1 MHNKKIRIAKLLSY
15 YNQGS
20 RREIEKLINQKKIYL
35 NNHLVQSPVTF
46 ANEEDRIIVNDK
58 IVVFKKE
65 VEVFKF
71 YKPYEVICSKN
82 KQDNKKIIY
91 EIIDEKF
98 KNFIFAGRLDF
109 KSEGLLIL
117 SNTSDLTRNLEL
129 PKNRFERKYEV
140 RVFGFMNIDILR
152 KKSQGCI
159 VSGIKYRPFKF
170 KIKSKIKKNTIIEM
184 ILTEGKKNE
193 IREIFKSMNLQVN
206 RLKRLSFGPFTLGNM
221 KPGELKKLTKKEI
234 VNYENYIGNKK
245 G

>member
-20 RREIEKLINQKKIYL
+20 RREIEKLISQRKIYL
-35 NNHLVQSPVTF
+35 NDHLVQSPVTF
-46 ANEEDRIIVNDK
+46 ANEKDRIIVNDK
-58 IVVFKKE
+58 IVFFKKE
-65 VEVFKF
+65 IEVFKF

-91 EIIDEKF
+91 EIINEKF

-140 RVFGFMNIDILR
+140 RVFGFMNIDILK